1 MTTPREMGWQEA
13 IMAVLQDADVPL
25 KYDAITRIIGER
37 GLRTLTGAN
46 PARTVNGNLSHM
58 TNPDHQWYD
67 GRIQRLGG
75 GVFQL
80 AAPDDLAPEPE
91 PEENGIDGGE
101 PGESQNRIVGVPAFG
116 LYWEKDKVSW
126 NSRRILLGRQATG
139 SDPVN
144 FANQQGVYLLHKD
157 RSIAYVGQATASLY
171 NRLSSHS
178 RDRKSVRWDR
188 FSWFGFRDVDG
199 ETGELL
205 PMPGEVTPAHLI
217 NILEAVLIEALEPPV
232 NGQRGNYL
240 GAQYE
245 QVTDRATAQRQA
257 RELLQNLI
265 G

>member
-13 IMAVLQDADVPL
+13 IVAVLQDAAGPL

-37 GLRTLTGAN
+37 GLRPLTGAT
-46 PARTVNGNLSHM
+46 PAATVSGNLSHM

-67 GRIQRLGG
+67 GRIQKARAGA
-75 GVFQL
+75 VFQL
-80 AAPDDLAPEPE
+80 AVPDDLAPEPE
-91 PEENGIDGGE
+91 PEDDDIDGEE
-101 PGESQNRIVGVPAFG
+101 PGESQNQMVGVPAFG
-116 LYWEKDKVSW
+116 LYWEKDKVGW
-126 NSRRILLGRQATG
+126 NSKQILGRQGPG
-139 SDPVN
+139 SDLVN
-144 FANQQGVYLLHKD
+144 FADQQGVYLLHKD
-157 RSIAYVGQATASLY
+157 RSIAYVGQATDNLY
-171 NRLSSHS
+171 NRLRYHN
-178 RDRKSVRWDR
+178 RGHKSVRWDR
-188 FSWFGFRDVDG
+188 FSWFGFRGVDS

-205 PMPGEVTPAHLI
+205 EMPGEATSAHLI

-257 RELLQNLI
+257 LELLQNLI